1 MSNDVFPVSRRRFLV
16 STAATVGIAV
26 APGLPLRVLA
36 RTSATDPGSSDLA
49 SNHKVLHIIGHSHI
63 DAAWL
68 WPWRD
73 GENEVL
79 NTFRSALN
87 RMAETPDFRYS
98 HSSVAH
104 YRWVERADPSMYA
117 EIKKRISEGRW

>member
-1 MSNDVFPVSRRRFLV
+1 MTREQVPVSRRGFLLTGSAV
-16 STAATVGIAV
+16 VG
-26 APGLPLRVLA
+26 
-36 RTSATDPGSSDLA
+36 SATFPSWVAAAALSSA
-49 SNHKVLHIIGHSHI
+49 SEAPSRRKVLHIIGHSHI

-117 EIKKRISEGRW
+117 EIKKRISEGRWEV